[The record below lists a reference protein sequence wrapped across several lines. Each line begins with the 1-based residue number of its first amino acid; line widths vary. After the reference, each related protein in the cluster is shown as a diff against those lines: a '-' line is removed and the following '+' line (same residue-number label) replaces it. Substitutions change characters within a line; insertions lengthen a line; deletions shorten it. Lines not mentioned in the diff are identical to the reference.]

1 MIRCFLTLIFVLSA
15 CKVAVAQNE
24 QEYLG
29 LLKINDSS
37 FISYRINLKVLEDN
51 SVVGYSVTDMGGAHE
66 TKSYV
71 EGSYDPKEKSIFFKE
86 YGIEYTKSDITT
98 YDFCYVHFTGKLKNA
113 NGQQVLEGPFL
124 GKYSDGVACIN
135 GDVMLKNMSKIE
147 KIVKKVD
154 RKIQRSKKL
163 TDSIKENVSLSNL
176 VDLQGLNVLKANEKT
191 TVFAKESKLKLSLWD
206 AGKLDGDK
214 ISVFFNGKNIV
225 NNYQIDKKLKT
236 VSLQLKKG
244 ENILK
249 FRADNLG
256 EIAPNT
262 AKIELAIGSK
272 VIDLLSNLKKGEF
285 TTVVIVN

>member
-1 MIRCFLTLIFVLSA
+1 MIRCFLTLFFIFSA
-15 CKVAVAQNE
+15 CNVAVAQTE

-37 FISYRINLKVLEDN
+37 FISYRINFKVLKDN
-51 SVVGYSVTDMGGAHE
+51 SLVGYSVTDMGGAHE

-71 EGSYDPKEKSIFFKE
+71 EGSYDPKEKTVFFKE
-86 YGIEYTKSDITT
+86 YGIEYTKSDITS
-98 YDFCYVHFTGKLKNA
+98 YDFCYVHFTGKLKDA
-113 NGQQVLEGPFL
+113 DGQQVLEGPFL
-124 GKYSDGVACIN
+124 GKYNDGVACIN

-163 TDSIKENVSLSNL
+163 TDSIKESVSLSNL

-191 TVFAKESKLKLSLWD
+191 TVFAKESKVKVSLWD

-214 ISVFFNGKNIV
+214 ISVFFNGKNII
-225 NNYQIDKKLKT
+225 NNYQIEKKLKT
-236 VSLQLKKG
+236 ISLQLKKG

-285 TTVVIVN
+285 TTVVIIN